1 MKGTTLS
8 EVVEPYAQAL
18 FSIAT
23 SQDLVDRF
31 GEDASAL
38 LDTLAE
44 SDELVQFLG
53 NPFLNPEGKKSV
65 LRQLASDRLHP
76 TMNNFLLLLV
86 DRGRIMFL
94 EGICKQY
101 QALVRQSRGIVLAE
115 VSSAV
120 ELTDEQKEAVRR
132 KVVELTGAQQVELST
147 SLDPELIGGVVIKVG
162 SQVFDGSLRGQLR
175 RMSLNFAS
183 TLSA

>member
-18 FSIAT
+18 FSIAA

-31 GEDASAL
+31 SDDVSAL
-38 LDTLAE
+38 LDTLAV
-44 SDELVQFLG
+44 SDELKQFLG
-53 NPFLNPEGKKSV
+53 NPFLNPEGKKNV
-65 LRQLASDRLHP
+65 LRQLASDRIHP
-76 TMNNFLLLLV
+76 IMQNFLLLLV
-86 DRGRIMFL
+86 DRGRVLFL

-115 VSSAV
+115 VTSAV
-120 ELTDEQKEAVRR
+120 DLTDEQKEAVRG
-132 KVVELTGAQQVELST
+132 KVVQLTGAQQVELST
-147 SLDPELIGGVVIKVG
+147 SIDSELIGGVVIKVG
-162 SQVFDGSLRGQLR
+162 SQVFDASLRGQLR

-183 TLSA
+183 SLSA